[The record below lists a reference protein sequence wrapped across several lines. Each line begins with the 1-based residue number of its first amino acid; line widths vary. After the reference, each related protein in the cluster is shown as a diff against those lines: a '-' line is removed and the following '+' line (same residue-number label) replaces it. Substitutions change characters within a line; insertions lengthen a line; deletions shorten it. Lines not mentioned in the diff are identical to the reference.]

1 MFATTLKVRL
11 WLSFPDVTQTKLA
24 LSIPLHT
31 CNTFAVNPLKWL
43 RFLGFAIYGREGHLS
58 LSKDGPDLGDYAA
71 PIEACSYFFVSEGG
85 PRLVDVDAADDRTS
99 ITSSFICPKDFKI
112 NVVGR
117 DGTCVITNEIGDFA
131 LRAILSP
138 MRREAITS
146 QTSSITVVD
155 QMMTLITSMTL
166 GTDFC

>member
-71 PIEACSYFFVSEGG
+71 PIEACSYFFVSEGKVDPALSMLMQRTTERQLLQVLYAPKILRSMWLGEMG
-85 PRLVDVDAADDRTS
+85 PV
-99 ITSSFICPKDFKI
+99 
-112 NVVGR
+112 
-117 DGTCVITNEIGDFA
+117 
-131 LRAILSP
+131 
-138 MRREAITS
+138 
-146 QTSSITVVD
+146 
-155 QMMTLITSMTL
+155 
-166 GTDFC
+166 